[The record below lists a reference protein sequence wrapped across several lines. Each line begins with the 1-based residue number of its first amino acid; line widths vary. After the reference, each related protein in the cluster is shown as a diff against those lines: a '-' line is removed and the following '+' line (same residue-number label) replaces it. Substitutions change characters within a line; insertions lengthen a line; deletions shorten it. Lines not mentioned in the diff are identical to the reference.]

1 MDFDLPPEHKLLRD
15 TVRAFAEAEIAPAAE
30 ELDAREEFSVELT
43 GKMGELGL
51 FGMVVSPEYGG
62 QGLDYLAYVVACE
75 ELARVDGS
83 QAATVTAANSL
94 GIGPIYYFGSEAQ
107 KQKYLP
113 ALCSGEGLW
122 AFGLTEPSAG
132 SDSRASQT
140 RATETGS
147 GWVISGSKLFITNAS
162 SPISRGVTVQSV
174 TGGRDGRP
182 ELTCFLLEQETPG
195 FSATTM
201 HGKLMWRASDTA
213 ELSFAECHVSEDAM
227 LGTRGGGSN
236 LMLETLDSGRLG
248 IAAMA
253 LGAAQ
258 GAFEAS
264 VAYAKEREQFGQ
276 KIGKFQGVSFQLADM
291 AVEID
296 HARTYLYRAAWL
308 RDQER
313 PFRTEAAIAKLFC
326 TEMASRV
333 TDAAVQVH
341 GGYGLMKDSA
351 VERFYRD
358 QRILRIGEGTSEI
371 QRVVIGRSLGL

>member
-1 MDFDLPPEHKLLRD
+1 
-15 TVRAFAEAEIAPAAE
+15 
-30 ELDAREEFSVELT
+30 
-43 GKMGELGL
+43 
-51 FGMVVSPEYGG
+51 
-62 QGLDYLAYVVACE
+62 
-75 ELARVDGS
+75 
-83 QAATVTAANSL
+83 
-94 GIGPIYYFGSEAQ
+94 
-107 KQKYLP
+107 
-113 ALCSGEGLW
+113 
-122 AFGLTEPSAG
+122 
-132 SDSRASQT
+132 
-140 RATETGS
+140 
-147 GWVISGSKLFITNAS
+147 
-162 SPISRGVTVQSV
+162 
-174 TGGRDGRP
+174 
-182 ELTCFLLEQETPG
+182 
-195 FSATTM
+195 
-201 HGKLMWRASDTA
+201 
-213 ELSFAECHVSEDAM
+213 LSFAECHVSEDAM

-264 VAYAKEREQFGQ
+264 VAYAREREQFGQ

-291 AVEID
+291 AVEIG

>member
-1 MDFDLPPEHKLLRD
+1 MDFDLPQEHQLLRD
-15 TVRAFAEAEIAPAAE
+15 TVRAFAEAEIAPVAG

-43 GKMGELGL
+43 KRMGALGL
-51 FGMVVSPEYGG
+51 FGMVVSEEYGG

-83 QAATVTAANSL
+83 QAATVTAGNSL
-94 GIGPIYYFGSEAQ
+94 GIGPIYYFGTEAQ

-113 ALCSGEGLW
+113 ALCTGESLW
-122 AFGLTEPSAG
+122 AFGLTEPGAG

-140 RATETGS
+140 KATEADG
-147 GWVISGSKLFITNAS
+147 GWVINGSKILITNGSA
-162 SPISRGVTVQSV
+162 PISRGVTVQSV
-174 TGGRDGRP
+174 TGGQDGRP
-182 ELTCFLLEQETPG
+182 ELSCLLLEHGTPG
-195 FSATTM
+195 FTATTM

-213 ELSFAECHVSEDAM
+213 ELSFADCQVPTDAM
-227 LGTRGGGSN
+227 LGTRGGGSS

-258 GAFEAS
+258 GAFEAA
-264 VAYAKEREQFGQ
+264 VAYANERQQFGQ

-291 AVEID
+291 AMEIE
-296 HARTYLYRAAWL
+296 HARSYLYRVAWL
-308 RDQER
+308 RDQGR
-313 PFRTEAAIAKLFC
+313 PFRTEAAMTKLFC

-333 TDAAVQVH
+333 TDAAVQIH
-341 GGYGLMKDSA
+341 GGYGLMKDSP

-371 QRVVIGRSLGL
+371 QRVIIGRSLGL

>member
-1 MDFDLPPEHKLLRD
+1 MDFDLPQEHKLLRD
-15 TVRAFAEAEIAPAAE
+15 TVRAFAEAEIAPVAA

-43 GKMGELGL
+43 KKMGQLGL

-83 QAATVTAANSL
+83 QAATVTAGNSL
-94 GIGPIYYFGSEAQ
+94 GIGPIYYFGTEAQ
-107 KQKYLP
+107 KQQYLP
-113 ALCSGEGLW
+113 ALCAGEGLW
-122 AFGLTEPSAG
+122 AFGLTEPGAG

-140 RATETGS
+140 KAIEADR
-147 GWVISGSKLFITNAS
+147 GWVINGSKVFITNAS
-162 SPISRGVTVQSV
+162 SPISLGTTVQSV
-174 TGGRDGRP
+174 TGGQDGRP
-182 ELTCFLLEQETPG
+182 ELTCFLVERGASG
-195 FSATTM
+195 FDATTM

-213 ELSFAECHVSEDAM
+213 ELSFADCRVSEDAM
-227 LGTRGGGSN
+227 LGTRGGGSS

-258 GAFEAS
+258 GAFEAA
-264 VAYAKEREQFGQ
+264 VAYAKDREQFGQ
-276 KIGKFQGVSFQLADM
+276 KIGTFQGVSFQLADM
-291 AVEID
+291 AMQIE
-296 HARTYLYRAAWL
+296 HARTFLYRAAWL

-313 PFRTEAAIAKLFC
+313 PFRTEASMAKLYC
-326 TEMASRV
+326 TEMASMV
-333 TDAAVQVH
+333 TDAAVQIH
-341 GGYGLMKDSA
+341 GGYGLMKDFA